1 MDGNRSPA
9 PSPERART
17 STWGG
22 PEAWAELH
30 RIADDARLRAGFRF
44 SAIEVMRGDG
54 LLEVVALA
62 GAPDHEAGRG
72 DSFSLSHVHRVLK
85 EGTRYGKFVFLAEE
99 DMDAELQDAIRGYGY
114 VPSLPESSD
123 PERWRTLDMLVAY
136 LVDGSG
142 RTRALLH
149 LDEPLT
155 GRRPRPREMQEM
167 ADSLDLA
174 LQAVLAT
181 VDREELTRQARLDE
195 TARTVVRAASR
206 RLSGRDLLDVVS
218 PELVAG
224 FRARTAAV
232 WLHDQPDHGP
242 DGPDGSAT
250 LPAGL
255 RPAIEAAASRAW
267 HSRTVIVADRDRVWG
282 DDELDRD
289 HRDDLTGHL
298 VTHAASEL
306 LLVPVG
312 AGHEP
317 MGALV
322 VVRDGHADRWT
333 EGESQAALG
342 VGHDL
347 GRALLST
354 RAHEREQQLIEEL
367 QRLDEYRLRLIATV
381 SHELKNPLGVIVG
394 HVEMLEA
401 VPDMPTAAETSLRGL
416 ERGAARLT
424 SVVDDLLLLSR
435 MSSTDRPPAR
445 LPVDLAAVLA
455 EVVEDE
461 SMRAEKQDVKLRT
474 CSEGAPVVNGEP
486 EELWRLVANLV
497 GNAVKYSRAGGTV
510 NLSLATQGDEVVF
523 TCTDDGI
530 GISTEDQQQLFTE
543 FFRSSNPEALG
554 RPGTGLGLAI
564 VSRIA
569 ARHDGRIDVES
580 QLGVGTT
587 FRVVLPC

>member
-1 MDGNRSPA
+1 M
-9 PSPERART
+9 
-17 STWGG
+17 
-22 PEAWAELH
+22 
-30 RIADDARLRAGFRF
+30 
-44 SAIEVMRGDG
+44 
-54 LLEVVALA
+54 
-62 GAPDHEAGRG
+62 
-72 DSFSLSHVHRVLK
+72 
-85 EGTRYGKFVFLAEE
+85 
-99 DMDAELQDAIRGYGY
+99 
-114 VPSLPESSD
+114 
-123 PERWRTLDMLVAY
+123 
-136 LVDGSG
+136 
-142 RTRALLH
+142 
-149 LDEPLT
+149 
-155 GRRPRPREMQEM
+155 
-167 ADSLDLA
+167 
-174 LQAVLAT
+174 
-181 VDREELTRQARLDE
+181 
-195 TARTVVRAASR
+195 
-206 RLSGRDLLDVVS
+206 
-218 PELVAG
+218 
-224 FRARTAAV
+224 
-232 WLHDQPDHGP
+232 
-242 DGPDGSAT
+242 
-250 LPAGL
+250 
-255 RPAIEAAASRAW
+255 
-267 HSRTVIVADRDRVWG
+267 IVADRDRVWG

-289 HRDDLTGHL
+289 HRDDLTDHL
-298 VTHAASEL
+298 VTHSASEL

-317 MGALV
+317 LGALV
-322 VVRDGHADRWT
+322 VVRDGREDRWT

-445 LPVDLAAVLA
+445 LPVDLAAVLT

-461 SMRAEKQDVKLRT
+461 SMRAEKQDVKST
-474 CSEGAPVVNGEP
+474 CFEGAPVVNGEP

-497 GNAVKYSRAGGTV
+497 RNAVKYSRAGGTV
-510 NLSLATQGDEVVF
+510 SLSLAAQGDEVVF

-530 GISTEDQQQLFTE
+530 GIRPRTSSSCSRNSS
-543 FFRSSNPEALG
+543 RSSNPEALG

-569 ARHDGRIDVES
+569 TRHDGRIDVES